1 MTDTDPG
8 TATGTDT
15 APATTPAKA
24 PTTAPITA
32 PTTAPV
38 TAPAAAPGPRLP
50 GGRWRLWEQFALR
63 GPGFPARGVLRLA
76 PDGLAAAADKFGA
89 EDPGAGLD
97 GDDWRDFAGLFAEA
111 AVETAHALQ
120 DIARTPAFREAVA
133 WQNRPVLQSGITP
146 FLNWTPTAAGR
157 TSMPRQREELVAHYW
172 QRFCVKNDTIG
183 FFGPVGWGRW
193 DLGTDGVEV
202 DPGRGLVAGSE
213 VYFASWAIDALAAVI
228 GADPALRDWVAPRR
242 VPFVRHTGTRV
253 AVPGRPAAEVTDEAA
268 AVLRLCDGVRPA
280 REIRAALPDVDV
292 TAVLEDL
299 VARRWVVWR
308 LEIPADARPERHL
321 RAWLDRIGDPELRRP
336 GLAALDSLERG
347 RDRVRAAEGAD
358 ALVAALTALEGEF
371 TALTETAAVREK
383 SAGTAPCRA
392 LVYSDCRRAATAT
405 VGSSVQEALA
415 PLEPLLASAGWLTA
429 RLAEAVMARAKEVYA
444 KLAAQGDPVDLAAF
458 WFACMPV
465 LHGAA
470 REEAAALQRE
480 FRRRWDAVLSA
491 PPDARHLRLSL
502 ADIAGPV
509 AEQFGDAGTPGGTGT
524 GTGDAGGTGGA
535 GWTAARYLSPDIMIG
550 ATGAEAV
557 ARGDFELVLG
567 ELHMA
572 ANTLGA
578 SLFVN
583 QHPDPGEL
591 VRLTDRDHPG
601 PRLMPLLPKEHRSR
615 LSARIRHTLVRP
627 EDHYVALVDF
637 TADPARPR
645 TALSADVLVTERDGA
660 LRVVLPDGAEFAAV
674 DVFSHVLTTLAMDL
688 FQILPEEPAH
698 SPRVTVDRLV
708 VARETWRL
716 PAAGIA
722 FAEEKDEARRFVR
735 ARQWREQH
743 ELPRFVFVVLPTE
756 TRPFY
761 VDFDSPVYVN
771 ILAKALRRLSRKDP
785 DGRAVITEMLPTPEQ
800 AWLTDDQGELY
811 TSELRFVA
819 VDEA

>member
-1 MTDTDPG
+1 MTDTD
-8 TATGTDT
+8 TDD
-15 APATTPAKA
+15 
-24 PTTAPITA
+24 
-32 PTTAPV
+32 V
-38 TAPAAAPGPRLP
+38 RLP

-63 GPGFPARGVLRLA
+63 GAGFPAPGVLRLA
-76 PDGLAAAADKFGA
+76 PDGLASAADKF
-89 EDPGAGLD
+89 EPGEQLD
-97 GDDWRDFAGLFAEA
+97 GDGWRDFTGLFAEA
-111 AVETAHALQ
+111 AVETAHTLQ
-120 DIARTPAFREAVA
+120 DIARMPAFREAVA

-193 DLGTDGVEV
+193 DLSAAGVTV
-202 DPGRGLVAGSE
+202 DPGRGLIAGSE
-213 VYFASWAIDALAAVI
+213 VYFASWAIDALAASI
-228 GADPALRDWVAPRR
+228 GSDPALRDWVAPRR
-242 VPFVRHTGTRV
+242 VPFVRLSGTEV
-253 AVPGRPAAEVTDEAA
+253 TVPGRPAAEVSDGAA
-268 AVLRLCDGVRPA
+268 AVLGLCDGVRTA
-280 REIRAALPDVDV
+280 REIRAALPAVDV
-292 TAVLEDL
+292 SAVLEDL
-299 VARRWVVWR
+299 VARRWAVWR
-308 LEIPADARPERHL
+308 LEIPADARPERFL
-321 RAWLDRIGDPELRRP
+321 RAWLDRVGDADLRRP
-336 GLAALDSLERG
+336 GLAALDALESG
-347 RDRVRAAEGAD
+347 RARVAAAEGAD
-358 ALVAALTALEGEF
+358 ELVAALTALEGEF

-405 VGSSVQEALA
+405 VGAAVHEALA
-415 PLEPLLASAGWLTA
+415 PLEPLLTSAGWLTA
-429 RLAEAVMARAKEVYA
+429 RLAERVMGRAKEVYA
-444 KLAAQGDPVDLAAF
+444 RLAAQGPVDLAAF
-458 WFACMPV
+458 WFACMPI

-470 REEAAALQRE
+470 REDAAALQRE
-480 FRRRWDAVLSA
+480 FRRRWESVLAA
-491 PPDARHLRLSL
+491 PPDARRVRLS
-502 ADIAGPV
+502 AAEIAGPV
-509 AEQFGDAGTPGGTGT
+509 AERFGGRAGDGDGGGNGGGNGT
-524 GTGDAGGTGGA
+524 A
-535 GWTAARYLSPDIMIG
+535 GWTAARYLSPDIMIA

-583 QHPDPGEL
+583 QHPEPGEL
-591 VRLTDRDHPG
+591 LGLTGRDHPG

-615 LSARIRHTLVRP
+615 LSARIRHTLVRD
-627 EDHYVALVDF
+627 EDYYVALVDF
-637 TADPARPR
+637 TSDPGRPR
-645 TALSADVLVTERDGA
+645 TVLSADVAVTERGGE
-660 LRVVLPDGAEFAAV
+660 LVVVLPDGAEFAAV

-688 FQILPEEPAH
+688 FQILPEEAAH
-698 SPRVTVDRLV
+698 APRVTVDRLV

-716 PAAGIA
+716 PAADIS

-743 ELPRFVFVVLPTE
+743 RLPRFVFVVLPTE

-771 ILAKALRRLSRKDP
+771 ILAKALRRLARKDP
-785 DGRAVITEMLPTPEQ
+785 DGRAVITEMLPSPEQ
-800 AWLTDDQGELY
+800 SWLTDGEGNTF

>member
-1 MTDTDPG
+1 MTETDTD
-8 TATGTDT
+8 DD
-15 APATTPAKA
+15 
-24 PTTAPITA
+24 
-32 PTTAPV
+32 V
-38 TAPAAAPGPRLP
+38 RLP

-63 GPGFPARGVLRLA
+63 GAGFPAPGVLRLA
-76 PDGLAAAADKFGA
+76 PDGLASAADKFA
-89 EDPGAGLD
+89 PDEQLD
-97 GDDWRDFAGLFAEA
+97 GDSWRDFTGLFAEA
-111 AVETAHALQ
+111 AVETAHTLQ
-120 DIARTPAFREAVA
+120 DIARMPAFREAVA
-133 WQNRPVLQSGITP
+133 WQNRPVLGSGITP

-193 DLGTDGVEV
+193 DLSAEGVTV
-202 DPGRGLVAGSE
+202 DPGQGLIAGSE
-213 VYFASWAIDALAAVI
+213 VYFASWAIDALAASI
-228 GADPALRDWVAPRR
+228 GSDPALRDWVAPRR
-242 VPFVRHTGTRV
+242 VPFVRLSGTEV
-253 AVPGRPAAEVTDEAA
+253 TVPGRPAAGVAPEAA
-268 AVLRLCDGVRPA
+268 AVLGLCDGVRTA
-280 REIRAALPDVDV
+280 REIRTALPAVDV
-292 TAVLEDL
+292 PAVLEDL

-336 GLAALDSLERG
+336 GLTALDALERG
-347 RDRVRAAEGAD
+347 RERVAAAEGAEE
-358 ALVAALTALEGEF
+358 LVAALTALEGEF

-405 VGSSVQEALA
+405 VGAAVHEALA
-415 PLEPLLASAGWLTA
+415 PLEPLLTSAGWLTA
-429 RLAEAVMARAKEVYA
+429 RLAERVMARAKEVYA
-444 KLAAQGDPVDLAAF
+444 RLAAQGSVDLAAF
-458 WFACMPV
+458 WFACMPI

-470 REEAAALQRE
+470 REDAAALQRE
-480 FRRRWDAVLSA
+480 FRRRWESILAA
-491 PPDARHLRLSL
+491 PPDARRVRLSP
-502 ADIAGPV
+502 DEIAGPV
-509 AEQFGDAGTPGGTGT
+509 AEQFGEQFGER
-524 GTGDAGGTGGA
+524 AGGAGRAA
-535 GWTAARYLSPDIMIG
+535 GWTAARYLSPDIMIA

-591 VRLTDRDHPG
+591 LELTGRDHPG

-615 LSARIRHTLVRP
+615 LSARIRHTLVRD
-627 EDHYVALVDF
+627 EDYYVALVDF
-637 TADPARPR
+637 TADPGRPR
-645 TALSADVLVTERDGA
+645 TVLSADVAVTERDGE
-660 LRVVLPDGAEFAAV
+660 LVVVLPDGAEFAAV

-688 FQILPEEPAH
+688 FQILPEEAEH
-698 SPRVTVDRLV
+698 APRVTVGRLV

-716 PAAGIA
+716 PAAEIS

-743 ELPRFVFVVLPTE
+743 RLPRFVFVVLPTE

-771 ILAKALRRLSRKDP
+771 ILAKALRRLARKDP
-785 DGRAVITEMLPTPEQ
+785 AGRAVITEMLPSPEQ
-800 AWLTDDQGELY
+800 SWLTDEEGNTF

-819 VDEA
+819 VDEG